1 MTNAEIYK
9 LFERWLR
16 DLDGAEGDPII
27 DAIRQTVINA
37 KADYLK
43 LIVSEI
49 YEQSLQRSH
58 PQETNETLNAER
70 RLLETQFRRF

>member
-49 YEQSLQRSH
+49 YEQSLQKSR